1 MSTVNL
7 RHPNL
12 PPEQVLRVD
21 ERRAGAHIAA
31 GWQIV
36 EPESEPAASNPE
48 QPTDEPTDSAS
59 KRRGRKNTEEQ

>member
-1 MSTVNL
+1 MSTVTL

-36 EPESEPAASNPE
+36 EPEPAAPEPE